1 MDVRA
6 EITAE
11 AEAYRR
17 ADAEREERRL
27 RLAELFKQARAKDI
41 GPAEIERL
49 TGHLYTKEHI
59 SRITTGKTAAK
70 LAESTAKSPAN
81 PPEDPDDP
89 LVGLFG

>member
-1 MDVRA
+1 MRT
-6 EITAE
+6 EIAAE

-27 RLAELFKQARAKDI
+27 KLAELFQKARAENI

-59 SRITTGKTAAK
+59 SRITTGKT
-70 LAESTAKSPAN
+70 SSGKS
-81 PPEDPDDP
+81 
-89 LVGLFG
+89 

>member
-11 AEAYRR
+11 AEAFRR

-27 RLAELFKQARAKDI
+27 RLAELFRQARSSGV
-41 GPAEIERL
+41 GPAEIARL

-59 SRITTGKTAAK
+59 SR
-70 LAESTAKSPAN
+70 LAP
-81 PPEDPDDP
+81 PPESAADDEAS
-89 LVGLFG
+89 GESSS